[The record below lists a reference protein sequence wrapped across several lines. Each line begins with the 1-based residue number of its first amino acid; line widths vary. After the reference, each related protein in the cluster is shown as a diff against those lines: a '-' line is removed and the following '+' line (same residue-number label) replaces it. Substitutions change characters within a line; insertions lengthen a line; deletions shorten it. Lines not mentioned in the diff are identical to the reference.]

1 MNKQVSYA
9 YQHLSRT
16 ETLGKC
22 IHGSMYLCP
31 ALLIALGK
39 FEYYGSGGCQI
50 GDSID
55 SHNRPFSHIASVIE
69 CFNHK
74 ISIESNRIIGNFGD
88 NSDITEL
95 DIKNFSYSSE
105 DLSGPLV
112 GGATKTALLL
122 SVNKQKFIIKN
133 PYLKTDVYDM
143 IDFLRLIGKK
153 IDISDNSIVCYRV
166 NKQVQ
171 YYKKCLKNSSHG
183 VEKLSF
189 RLGLLLIFFCIL
201 LMYESVTVDM
211 SVPLL
216 IYCLMS
222 LLVFS
227 TAPFCHDAY
236 ESVK

>member
-122 SVNKQKFIIKN
+122 SVNKQKFIIK
-133 PYLKTDVYDM
+133 K
-143 IDFLRLIGKK
+143 
-153 IDISDNSIVCYRV
+153 SIFK
-166 NKQVQ
+166 NG
-171 YYKKCLKNSSHG
+171 CL
-183 VEKLSF
+183 
-189 RLGLLLIFFCIL
+189 
-201 LMYESVTVDM
+201 
-211 SVPLL
+211 
-216 IYCLMS
+216 
-222 LLVFS
+222 
-227 TAPFCHDAY
+227 
-236 ESVK
+236 

>member
-74 ISIESNRIIGNFGD
+74 ISIESKCCTF
-88 NSDITEL
+88 
-95 DIKNFSYSSE
+95 
-105 DLSGPLV
+105 
-112 GGATKTALLL
+112 
-122 SVNKQKFIIKN
+122 
-133 PYLKTDVYDM
+133 
-143 IDFLRLIGKK
+143 
-153 IDISDNSIVCYRV
+153 
-166 NKQVQ
+166 VQ
-171 YYKKCLKNSSHG
+171 
-183 VEKLSF
+183 
-189 RLGLLLIFFCIL
+189 
-201 LMYESVTVDM
+201 
-211 SVPLL
+211 
-216 IYCLMS
+216 
-222 LLVFS
+222 
-227 TAPFCHDAY
+227 
-236 ESVK
+236 

>member
-16 ETLGKC
+16 ETLGKR

-31 ALLIALGK
+31 PLLIALGK

-153 IDISDNSIVCYRV
+153 IDISDNSIVCSGNVMASSNQYIEFNLTQCISEIITYSTLALINNTNLTFLDL
-166 NKQVQ
+166 NK
-171 YYKKCLKNSSHG
+171 KTISLTLKP
-183 VEKLSF
+183 E
-189 RLGLLLIFFCIL
+189 I
-201 LMYESVTVDM
+201 
-211 SVPLL
+211 
-216 IYCLMS
+216 
-222 LLVFS
+222 
-227 TAPFCHDAY
+227 
-236 ESVK
+236 